1 MTFKAAFIFIAPGV
15 DSKKNNHEF
24 VSEGISLTCVGVST
38 YEEAVSISKELIAGG
53 VGAIELCAGFGNQGV
68 AMVKQAVGNNINV
81 GVVRFDNHFAFGN
94 KSGDD
99 FFIKN

>member
-24 VSEGISLTCVGVST
+24 VSEGISLHAVGVSS
-38 YEEAVSISKELIAGG
+38 YEEAVSIAKGFVDNG

-68 AMVKQAVGNNINV
+68 AMVKKAVGNKAHV

-94 KSGDD
+94 KSGDE
-99 FFIKN
+99 FFQK

>member
-24 VSEGISLTCVGVST
+24 TSEGISLSAVGVSS
-38 YEEAVSISKELIAGG
+38 YEEAVSVAKGLVDNG

-68 AMVKQAVGNNINV
+68 AMITKAVDGKANV
-81 GVVRFDNHFAFGN
+81 GVVRFDNHFGFN
-94 KSGDD
+94 HKSGDEI
-99 FFIKN
+99 FL